1 MATLQEEL
9 EARHKLDA
17 MLADFE
23 RQARTDTSN
32 PGEIFRG
39 VLNSTPGLRQQY
51 ERAVQDGHLIGIEA
65 ETDPRFNGSYDGDS
79 RKMRLSVEQLN
90 EAAPP
95 RTRDEIKE
103 AVSFIRYTA
112 GHEIDHALTREEN
125 ERLAGRL
132 RAQVAAIA
140 NGPSPHDFTGPVKE
154 FNEGSRERE
163 ARAEIAGFNT
173 VAAQLKRDNPRA
185 TLADLYERD
194 GGASN
199 YMESD
204 GNGMEPANVRMKP
217 GFHIKPDLQLDTGKS
232 LEAMA
237 KTFYD
242 DNKGYPA
249 RNIDWAFGEI
259 YRQEA
264 IAQAARPGRAFPEIR
279 INVEALGA
287 EVSLPP
293 DFKDTSRAP
302 QDKTAPPA
310 ERPAAPG
317 ADDSTNQDHKLLEK
331 IRGSVR
337 DLEQSMGKPWD
348 DQSERM
354 SASALSLAVGSKFGP
369 GDDVKVALNRPTDQN
384 AAGEVLFVY
393 REGRGA
399 SPDPTANYA
408 HMPVSQALSVPAS
421 ERYEQAQGMR
431 ETQAVEQRQAQE
443 MAQQAQRVDGQSQSG
458 PRIQL

>member
-1 MATLQEEL
+1 MATVQDEL
-9 EARHKLDA
+9 EARRKLDI

-23 RQARTDTSN
+23 RQTRTDTTS

-39 VLNSTPGLRQQY
+39 VINSTPGLREQY
-51 ERAVQDGHLIGIEA
+51 DRAIKDGHLVGIEA

-79 RKMRLSVEQLN
+79 RKMRLSVGQLN
-90 EAAPP
+90 EADPSNDP
-95 RTRDEIKE
+95 RDVRD
-103 AVSFIRYTA
+103 AVNFIRYTA
-112 GHEIDHALTREEN
+112 GHEIDHALHREEN
-125 ERLAGRL
+125 ARLAERF

-140 NGPSPHDFTGPVKE
+140 DRPSPHDFTGPVKE
-154 FNEGSRERE
+154 FNEGARVSE

-173 VAAQLKRDNPRA
+173 VAAQLRHENPKA
-185 TLADLYERD
+185 TVAELYEVD
-194 GGASN
+194 GGVSN
-199 YMESD
+199 YMDSD
-204 GNGMEPANVRMKP
+204 DETPPHITMNHGL
-217 GFHIKPDLQLDTGKS
+217 HIKPDLQLDAARS
-232 LEAMA
+232 LETMA

-242 DNKGYPA
+242 DHKGYPA

-264 IAQAARPGRAFPEIR
+264 IAQAAHPGRPFPEIR

-287 EVSLPP
+287 EVTLPP
-293 DFKDTSRAP
+293 DFKDTSHVP
-302 QDKTAPPA
+302 QDKPAPPA
-310 ERPAAPG
+310 DRPGTPG
-317 ADDSTNQDHKLLEK
+317 ADHPGNPDHKLLEK
-331 IRGSVR
+331 IRDGVR
-337 DLEQSMGKPWD
+337 GLEQSFGKSWD

-354 SASALSLAVGSKFGP
+354 SASALSMAVAGKFGP
-369 GDDVKVALNRPTDQN
+369 GDEVKVALNRPTDQN
-384 AAGEVLFVY
+384 AAGELLFVY

-399 SPDPTANYA
+399 SPDPAANYA

-421 ERYEQAQGMR
+421 GRYEQAQGIR

>member
-23 RQARTDTSN
+23 RQARTDTTN

-39 VLNSTPGLRQQY
+39 VLNSTPGLREQY
-51 ERAVQDGHLIGIEA
+51 ERAVKEGHLVGIEA

-79 RKMRLSVEQLN
+79 RKMRLSVGQLN
-90 EAAPP
+90 EADPSKPP
-95 RTRDEIKE
+95 DDIRD
-103 AVSFIRYTA
+103 AVNFIRYTA
-112 GHEIDHALTREEN
+112 GHEIDHALARESS
-125 ERLAGRL
+125 ERLADRF

-140 NGPSPHDFTGPVKE
+140 DGPSPHDFTVPVKE
-154 FNEGSRERE
+154 FNEGSRAQE

-185 TLADLYERD
+185 TLADLYDRD

-199 YMESD
+199 HMESD
-204 GNGMEPANVRMKP
+204 GHGAGPINIRMKP
-217 GFHIKPDLQLDTGKS
+217 GFHINPDLQLDADKS

-237 KTFYD
+237 QTFYD

-264 IAQAARPGRAFPEIR
+264 IAQQAHPGRPFPQMR
-279 INVEALGA
+279 IDVQALGA
-287 EVSLPP
+287 DIALPLGFTDSSATP
-293 DFKDTSRAP
+293 DKPA
-302 QDKTAPPA
+302 PA
-310 ERPAAPG
+310 ERPATPG
-317 ADDSTNQDHKLLEK
+317 ADDPGNPDHKLLEK

-337 DLEQSMGKPWD
+337 DLERSFGKPWD
-348 DQSERM
+348 EQSERM
-354 SASALSLAVGSKFGP
+354 SAAALSLAVGSRFGP
-369 GDDVKVALNRPTDQN
+369 DDDVRVALNRPTAQN

-393 REGRGA
+393 REGRNA
-399 SPDPTANYA
+399 SPDPAANVS
-408 HMPVSQALSVPAS
+408 HMPVTQALAAPAT
-421 ERYEQAQGMR
+421 ERYEQAQAMR
-431 ETQAVEQRQAQE
+431 ETQAIEQQRAQAT
-443 MAQQAQRVDGQSQSG
+443 AQQVQAVEGQSQGG
-458 PRIQL
+458 PKMQR